1 MTKALSFNRLSMDD
15 FAVGDA
21 DTKYISARLIRML
34 VLATNKHKLDYGSLR
49 YIHRQVIKRTKLDI
63 PRKPKKLY
71 ELPTSDELDRF
82 FEVISDPQVK
92 LIFLVLHNCGLRVSE
107 VCSIEVAKI
116 DFQAKTIFITGKGNK
131 DRIIPITNKLADKIL
146 LFLSGRNHRYLF
158 ETKLG
163 TPYSTRRVEQL
174 CQEIK
179 EAANINKKLSP
190 HTFRHLFFSKL
201 AEMGLDIDIRA
212 MIAGHANSR
221 TQEIYT
227 HIGLAGSKDLI
238 IETLEKMESSRILK

>member
-1 MTKALSFNRLSMDD
+1 MRKASSFNRLPMDD
-15 FAVGDA
+15 YVVEDT
-21 DTKYISARLIRML
+21 DTKHISARLIRML

-49 YIHRQVIKRTKLDI
+49 YIHRQVIRRTKLDI
-63 PRKPKKLY
+63 PRKSRKLY

-82 FEVISDPQVK
+82 FEVIIDPQVK
-92 LIFLVLHNCGLRVSE
+92 LIFLVLNNTGIRVSE

-131 DRIIPITNKLADKIL
+131 DRIIQITSTLADKIL

-163 TPYSTRRVEQL
+163 TSYSSRRVEQL

-179 EAANINKKLSP
+179 SLAKIAKKLSP
-190 HTFRHLFFSKL
+190 HTFRHLFFTRL
-201 AEMGLDIDIRA
+201 AEIGVTPDIRA
-212 MIAGHANSR
+212 MMAGHSNTK
-221 TQEIYT
+221 TQDIYT
-227 HIGLAGSKDLI
+227 HIGLAGSKELI
-238 IETLEKMESSRILK
+238 IEALERMESNRIFK